1 MVTPQPYPRERSPA
15 DEETSSKR
23 CSPEFRNKT
32 SAGTLGSLPTGRGTP
47 WAKNKSASPSPS
59 KSATPTPPEVGST
72 GQAEPE
78 SPRSYRK
85 GRSIARKTSDRSEN
99 VERATA
105 ASKVES
111 ETRLHLE
118 LCSGDPPWICQITP
132 IPSSTGSSRPNT
144 SLLPRNTLSLA
155 QFCRNWPG
163 SVEMTSVLYIRSR

>member
-32 SAGTLGSLPTGRGTP
+32 SAGTLGSLPTSRGTP

-59 KSATPTPPEVGST
+59 KSATPTPPDVGST

-85 GRSIARKTSDRSEN
+85 GTSIARKTSGRSET
-99 VERATA
+99 VEAVTVI
-105 ASKVES
+105 SKVES
-111 ETRLHLE
+111 EE
-118 LCSGDPPWICQITP
+118 LVAPDSCSGTPPWMCQMTP
-132 IPSSTGSSRPNT
+132 
-144 SLLPRNTLSLA
+144 
-155 QFCRNWPG
+155 
-163 SVEMTSVLYIRSR
+163 